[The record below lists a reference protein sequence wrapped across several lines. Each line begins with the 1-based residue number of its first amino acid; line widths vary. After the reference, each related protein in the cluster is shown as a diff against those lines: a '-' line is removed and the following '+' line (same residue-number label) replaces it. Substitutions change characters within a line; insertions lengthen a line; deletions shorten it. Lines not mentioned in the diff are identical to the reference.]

1 MSAAVIIGVV
11 LLLLAGLGVGIYFLL
26 NAKKCKDYETQEE
39 CKEPCQWDYYGNKC
53 IDEDEDPTPAPAN
66 DPSDSSE
73 SGSGGSGGS
82 GANYSSAGGYTTFEK
97 TLIKRGKKLSG
108 DLETCK
114 EKCNADMECMGITYR
129 DGACYKITN
138 TDEKAYNDKYTT
150 SIKVPQ
156 GYQVSTIGDRT
167 GMLWG
172 KTTKNLAECAEECK
186 NTQLCGGFRYNN
198 GACELLHKDGIS
210 ETPVLNGNQFFKA
223 KTATAAGPAEA
234 FHIGGYTHRAADAQA
249 ECDKYGAELAT
260 RDQMEDAWDEGADW
274 CSWGHEVGGMSYPVN
289 TSLVQGC
296 STTATLVTHGPTPV
310 DMKKGVNCY
319 GVKPGTGSPKVT
331 SFNASKWSLHE

>member
-66 DPSDSSE
+66 DPPSDPSNN
-73 SGSGGSGGS
+73 SGGSGGS
-82 GANYSSAGGYTTFEK
+82 GANYSAGGYTTFAK
-97 TLIKRGKKLSG
+97 TLVKRGKKLSG

-114 EKCNADMECMGITYR
+114 EKCNADMECMGISYK
-129 DGACYKITN
+129 DGACYRITN
-138 TDEKAYNDKYTT
+138 TDEKAYNENYTT

-156 GYQVSTIGDRT
+156 GYQVSAIGDRT
-167 GMLWG
+167 GMIWG

-186 NTQLCGGFRYNN
+186 NTQLCGGFRYKD

-234 FHIGGYTHRAADAQA
+234 FHIGGYEYRASDAPA
-249 ECDKYGAELAT
+249 ECDKYGAALAT
-260 RDQMEDAWDEGADW
+260 RDQMESAWEGGADW

-289 TSLVQGC
+289 TALMSGC
-296 STTATLVTHGPTPV
+296 ATTPQLVTSGPTAA
-310 DMKKGVNCY
+310 DLKKGVNCY
-319 GVKPGTGSPKVT
+319 GVKPGTGSPSVN
-331 SFNASKWSLHE
+331 SFNASKWSRHE

>member
-260 RDQMEDAWDEGADW
+260 RDQMEDAWDEGANW

-289 TSLVQGC
+289 TSLVSGC
-296 STTATLVTHGPTPV
+296 STTPKLVTHGPTQANV
-310 DMKKGVNCY
+310 KKGVNCY

-331 SFNASKWSLHE
+331 SFNDSKWSLHE